1 MNKHDAS
8 YRLLFSNPAIVRA
21 LFQGIIN
28 APWLELLDWRSLQA
42 LPTDYISDE
51 LRQRQG
57 DIVWRLRRVDGSDL
71 FLLLMIEHQ
80 SRIDFHMALRIL
92 TYLGLLYEALLTRKL
107 IQRTQ
112 LLPAVLPMVIYSGV
126 PRWNAA
132 LDISA
137 LISAVPAGL
146 QGYVPHFQYLL
157 LDEGALVHAGTL
169 PEDNLA
175 AILFRLEHNGGI
187 QDVQN
192 LIQKVYNYTKADPI
206 LRRAFAA
213 WTNHV
218 LLPRALPHVDI
229 PKFDDLLEIKDML
242 TEHSRSWT
250 HQWKMEGLTEGR
262 KEGLHEGQAT
272 MLRNQ
277 LTHRFGPL
285 PDSIQQRLDKASSEQ
300 LEAWALNLLDAES
313 LGEVFIDS

>member
-8 YRLLFSNPAIVRA
+8 YRLLFSNPAVVRA
-21 LFQGIIN
+21 LFQGIVD
-28 APWLELLDWRSLQA
+28 APWLDLFDWSSLQA

-57 DIVWRLRRVDGSDL
+57 DIVWRLRRLDGSDL

-80 SRIDFHMALRIL
+80 SRIDFYMALRIL
-92 TYLGLLYEALLTRKL
+92 TYLGLLYEALLARKL
-107 IQRTQ
+107 IKRNQP
-112 LLPAVLPMVIYSGV
+112 LPAVLPMVIYSGV
-126 PRWNAA
+126 PRWTAA
-132 LDISA
+132 LDVSD
-137 LISAVPAGL
+137 LISAVPAAL
-146 QGYVPHFQYLL
+146 HGYVPHLQYVF
-157 LDEGALVHAGTL
+157 LDEGALVHAGKL
-169 PEDNLA
+169 PDDNLA
-175 AILFRLEHNGGI
+175 AMLFRLEHNGGI

-218 LLPRALPHVDI
+218 LLPRALPDVDI

-250 HQWKMEGLTEGR
+250 HQWKMEGL
-262 KEGLHEGQAT
+262 KEGLHEGQAAIV
-272 MLRNQ
+272 RNL

-285 PDSIQQRLDKASSEQ
+285 PSSIQQRLDKASSEQ
-300 LEAWALNLLDAES
+300 LEAWALNLLDASALE
-313 LGEVFIDS
+313 EVFVER